1 MKLCGEELKEDSVY
15 YVGKRCDPVG
25 LDVTSIW
32 AKKTI
37 FYPKLKKV
45 VSKLQPIFF
54 LDLNFSIFSLILVYS
69 LDEY

>member
-54 LDLNFSIFSLILVYS
+54 GFELFDIFPHSGVFS
-69 LDEY
+69 